1 MNNLIDFTNKFG
13 ESLSKKVKL
22 SNYSWFN
29 LGGNA
34 EFFFKP
40 KDKTELLE
48 FLAIKAEKLLIL
60 NFGSFFS
67 PAAYKGQTTTKLDFL
82 KHFENSFFNE
92 ITLEYLWGSNTLIIF
107 LF

>member
-1 MNNLIDFTNKFG
+1 MSNLIDFTKRFG
-13 ESLSKKVKL
+13 ESLSQKVKL

-48 FLAIKAEKLLIL
+48 FFKEAKKNDIKTI
-60 NFGSFFS
+60 
-67 PAAYKGQTTTKLDFL
+67 FL
-82 KHFENSFFNE
+82 GA
-92 ITLEYLWGSNTLIIF
+92 GSNTLFRDNGVKGAVIKLGKNI
-107 LF
+107 

>member
-1 MNNLIDFTNKFG
+1 MSNLIDFTKRFG
-13 ESLSKKVKL
+13 ESLSQKVKL

-48 FLAIKAEKLLIL
+48 FFKEAKKNE
-60 NFGSFFS
+60 
-67 PAAYKGQTTTKLDFL
+67 DL
-82 KHFENSFFNE
+82 KNEDVSVKIEESNDDNSFVSSKLVYAE
-92 ITLEYLWGSNTLIIF
+92 A
-107 LF
+107 

>member
-1 MNNLIDFTNKFG
+1 MINLIDFTKRFG
-13 ESLSKKVKL
+13 DSLSQKIKL

-48 FLAIKAEKLLIL
+48 FFKEAKKMILKL
-60 NFGSFFS
+60 
-67 PAAYKGQTTTKLDFL
+67 
-82 KHFENSFFNE
+82 HF
-92 ITLEYLWGSNTLIIF
+92 
-107 LF
+107 